1 MKKTKLHFMSHEN
14 GNPGAFF
21 SADVVKEYSS
31 GHVEILG
38 KFDNS
43 LELIRSEDDHF
54 IIEWIIEDYDVVHIG
69 LDLEGNQIIDY
80 DGVFE
85 LPEPV
90 VSFLTTLGYD
100 CSEVTV

>member
-1 MKKTKLHFMSHEN
+1 MKKTNLHFMSYEN

-31 GHVEILG
+31 GHVEVLG
-38 KFDNS
+38 TFSNS
-43 LELIRSEDDHF
+43 LELIRSADDHF
-54 IIEWIIEDYDVVHIG
+54 IVEWIIEGYDVIHIG
-69 LDLEGNQIIDY
+69 LDLIDDQIVDY

-85 LPEPV
+85 LPEPI

-100 CSEVTV
+100 CTEVTA